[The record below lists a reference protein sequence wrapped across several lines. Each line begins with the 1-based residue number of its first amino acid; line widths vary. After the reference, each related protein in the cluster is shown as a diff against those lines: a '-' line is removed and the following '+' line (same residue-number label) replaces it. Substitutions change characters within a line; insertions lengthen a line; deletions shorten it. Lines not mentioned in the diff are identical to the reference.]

1 VVAAVAV
8 IARGPD
14 LLVLGLILTKKE
26 EKLSFLMRN

>member
-14 LLVLGLILTKKE
+14 LLVLGLSLTKKRRE
-26 EKLSFLMRN
+26 IKFFL